1 MEAYKI
7 FKFFLF
13 LTTWREKTN
22 KHTNKQKTLILSSN
36 AKLVWRNKFKHV
48 FLELWY
54 EVASDIFRRSKVC
67 LFLSA
72 INNNIQ
78 VDEHSPGDCG

>member
-7 FKFFLF
+7 FNFFLF

-22 KHTNKQKTLILSSN
+22 KQKALILSSN
-36 AKLVWRNKFKHV
+36 ARLVWKNKFKHV

-54 EVASDIFRRSKVC
+54 EVASDIFRCSKVC

-72 INNNIQ
+72 INNHVQ